1 MRKVMLHICVI
12 SGVKECSI
20 AIDMWSVSTVMWSVS
35 LQTSSCFILRV
46 VAGVKEYSTAIDM
59 WSLGCIMGEL
69 IQNKPLLPGKSEME
83 QIHKI
88 FSLVGTPT
96 AENWPKHTDL
106 PNLNKVSIAPCW
118 VLLLELLH

>member
-1 MRKVMLHICVI
+1 MSAAGMYTVSHCHVDCQLVNKHIVD
-12 SGVKECSI
+12 EF
-20 AIDMWSVSTVMWSVS
+20 DN
-35 LQTSSCFILRV
+35 
-46 VAGVKEYSTAIDM
+46 AGVKEYSTAIDM

-106 PNLNKVSIAPCW
+106 PNLNKVSMPLCLF
-118 VLLLELLH
+118 VLLESLLCAMWAQ

>member
-1 MRKVMLHICVI
+1 
-12 SGVKECSI
+12 
-20 AIDMWSVSTVMWSVS
+20 
-35 LQTSSCFILRV
+35 
-46 VAGVKEYSTAIDM
+46 
-59 WSLGCIMGEL
+59 MGEL

-106 PNLNKVSIAPCW
+106 PNLNKVSMALCLS
-118 VLLLELLH
+118 VLLESLLCVMCHVGSVTCPIYSQPRVN